1 MARPFDRL
9 FGLLR
14 PYIRVQKEEALPQ
27 EVIDAVTHNIHHS
40 FLHRLPLDLL
50 YYLTTHHVSDPADL
64 LALRATTRALRFSR
78 TIQEPREA
86 RTTATSSSVIVAATR
101 TPTTAVLDSDLASPA
116 LALVRRRLPQQAS
129 TPPRLRRVQERRREL
144 QWAKLE
150 GFTFERRCRRGP
162 RRGWGDKGAQMMGVA
177 TGPFL
182 GSGFQRWL
190 RVVMG
195 LVASW

>member
-1 MARPFDRL
+1 MMARPFDRL

-78 TIQEPREA
+78 TIQEPSA
-86 RTTATSSSVIVAATR
+86 HHRTSCDFLR
-101 TPTTAVLDSDLASPA
+101 
-116 LALVRRRLPQQAS
+116 
-129 TPPRLRRVQERRREL
+129 RLRRDNFTRLCEAEKQERQQQAAASSLPPPALPPPPSSTPTWLL
-144 QWAKLE
+144 QPW
-150 GFTFERRCRRGP
+150 
-162 RRGWGDKGAQMMGVA
+162 
-177 TGPFL
+177 
-182 GSGFQRWL
+182 RWSAAAFRSKRAPL
-190 RVVMG
+190 RVCAACRSG
-195 LVASW
+195 AGSCSGRSSKASRSSGGAGGVRVGAGATRGRR